1 MLLPLF
7 MAVGIATLVILP
19 IFVPNLYMVCR
30 QMLLPYGWC
39 YCHVLSLLLLEADVI
54 ALWLMLATFVCYF
67 LLADVIC
74 HVADGIATIC
84 SDVWL

>member
-7 MAVGIATLVILP
+7 MAVGIAILVILP
-19 IFVPNLYMVCR
+19 RFVPNLYMVCR

-39 YCHVLSLLLLEADVI
+39 YCHVLSLLFLEADVI
-54 ALWLMLATFVCYF
+54 AMWLMLATFVCCF
-67 LLADVIC
+67 CWQMLFAMWLMELPLF
-74 HVADGIATIC
+74 C